1 MPDVCAVLISAL
13 NDGEEK
19 IRKISL
25 GVVCENFK
33 LLQQSGDANILKEA
47 GKRIRDK
54 KVGIRKEAMQLF
66 ASIYQKAPAKERESC
81 FGWIVNMVLGNAR
94 DTDSSDVRGEV
105 DSILDEKFL
114 PETSSPSAVFSSVTA
129 LLAHLDDAGFAGLEH
144 LLNNKARIASELR
157 RACLMVCQSGSDPSL
172 LASCVKNL
180 ASFLPES
187 LKAADQ
193 LEAVF
198 AYSSIKIAPKLLECL
213 DVVHDSSELRKR
225 KRDLD
230 KKFGPR
236 SSLQDFLDELFI
248 HFQIGLFDCRWV
260 QGLLLSVST
269 HDISVSA
276 MKLTKVVLTLFPKT
290 ASACN
295 TIIFDCIQNDK
306 NDSSIA
312 LRAVHANAENF
323 RGNTK
328 LINATLQLCTSR
340 NRKIAKLASRAYV
353 AIEGQ
358 SGADTLV
365 RQMKDNLDV
374 DEGCVAALSV
384 LLQCAILFPL
394 SIMRDGVNIGRFVV
408 DKLASTSSI
417 ASSGGKTSKSAKAAA
432 STCEWL
438 SRGKVIGIK
447 LLGVLACCVKDKP
460 EVARFALNFF
470 RDVIN
475 ADGAVG
481 SAETTDEF
489 KAESRLECGK
499 AILRIASCPDITANV
514 SYADLHLIAGLIED
528 VESSVKKPFAKH
540 LYKSLITRKT
550 GATLPW
556 RFAAI
561 FALAA
566 NDSDRD
572 FASQVLL
579 LLKQTVAFMRTMY
592 RRAASAGTVT
602 AAHLLPERILPMVV
616 HLIAHH
622 PDFVA
627 AKTSDSDRSSIAKK
641 NIGSVMEAL
650 ASGPE

>member
-1 MPDVCAVLISAL
+1 
-13 NDGEEK
+13 
-19 IRKISL
+19 
-25 GVVCENFK
+25 
-33 LLQQSGDANILKEA
+33 
-47 GKRIRDK
+47 
-54 KVGIRKEAMQLF
+54 
-66 ASIYQKAPAKERESC
+66 
-81 FGWIVNMVLGNAR
+81 
-94 DTDSSDVRGEV
+94 
-105 DSILDEKFL
+105 
-114 PETSSPSAVFSSVTA
+114 
-129 LLAHLDDAGFAGLEH
+129 
-144 LLNNKARIASELR
+144 
-157 RACLMVCQSGSDPSL
+157 
-172 LASCVKNL
+172 
-180 ASFLPES
+180 
-187 LKAADQ
+187 
-193 LEAVF
+193 
-198 AYSSIKIAPKLLECL
+198 
-213 DVVHDSSELRKR
+213 
-225 KRDLD
+225 
-230 KKFGPR
+230 
-236 SSLQDFLDELFI
+236 
-248 HFQIGLFDCRWV
+248 
-260 QGLLLSVST
+260 
-269 HDISVSA
+269 
-276 MKLTKVVLTLFPKT
+276 
-290 ASACN
+290 
-295 TIIFDCIQNDK
+295 
-306 NDSSIA
+306 
-312 LRAVHANAENF
+312 
-323 RGNTK
+323 
-328 LINATLQLCTSR
+328 
-340 NRKIAKLASRAYV
+340 
-353 AIEGQ
+353 
-358 SGADTLV
+358 
-365 RQMKDNLDV
+365 
-374 DEGCVAALSV
+374 
-384 LLQCAILFPL
+384 
-394 SIMRDGVNIGRFVV
+394 
-408 DKLASTSSI
+408 
-417 ASSGGKTSKSAKAAA
+417 
-432 STCEWL
+432 
-438 SRGKVIGIK
+438 
-447 LLGVLACCVKDKP
+447 VLACCVKDKP